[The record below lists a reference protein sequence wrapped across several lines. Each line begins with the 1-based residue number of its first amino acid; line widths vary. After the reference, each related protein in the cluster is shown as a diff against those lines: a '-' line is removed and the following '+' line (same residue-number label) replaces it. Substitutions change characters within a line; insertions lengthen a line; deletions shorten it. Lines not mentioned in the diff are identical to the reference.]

1 MPSPAHLRIAVALV
15 RHGDYEQPEDVPSA
29 HLPHPLTAKGR
40 EQARELGARL
50 HQAAAD
56 LDLEIAPVLHASA
69 LLRASQT
76 ASIAAAALGERM
88 PDRSFTIAESWDLAE
103 RSTGAAANLTVQQIA
118 AAVAADPR
126 MPPLPKV
133 WKTHPR
139 FRLPFPGAESLMQAG
154 ARVAAHIEN
163 QVHVRTHALRGS
175 LTNTPASAAPAQ
187 EQGTLEVFV
196 SHGGALRHA
205 AVCMGA
211 LELTAVPGLS
221 MHHCGFVLLELQRS
235 PQEWEDGAPG
245 SWRQVGG
252 QWKIRK
258 PKHAHD

>member
-1 MPSPAHLRIAVALV
+1 MSSPSQPRTSPRIVVALV

-50 HQAAAD
+50 HEAAAEHG
-56 LDLEIAPVLHASA
+56 LEIAPVLHASA

-76 ASIAAAALGERM
+76 ASIAAAALGEQA
-88 PDRSFTIAESWDLAE
+88 PGRSFTIAESWDLAE

-163 QVHVRTHALRGS
+163 QVHARAHALRES
-175 LTNTPASAAPAQ
+175 PTTDPAVAASAV
-187 EQGTLEVFV
+187 LEVFV

-245 SWRQVGG
+245 SWRQIGG
-252 QWKIRK
+252 QWKVRK
-258 PKHAHD
+258 PKQAHD